1 MYDRIVL
8 KREQIKQT
16 AGGIIIPD
24 THEAKRTDRA
34 VVVSVGRGKRLVS
47 GGIAEPIVK
56 AGDSVIFDKHR
67 GVPVSVDGA
76 ELLMVFEDDILAV
89 VV

>member
-1 MYDRIVL
+1 
-8 KREQIKQT
+8 
-16 AGGIIIPD
+16 
-24 THEAKRTDRA
+24 
-34 VVVSVGRGKRLVS
+34 VVSVGRGKRLVS